1 MDIRLI
7 LGGKTLG
14 TPQNLRINKTE
25 KAARAVRHV
34 KTERGVAPWSK
45 EIFARVE
52 LVAKLTATKI
62 INTTPERLLEERK
75 LKYI

>member
-1 MDIRLI
+1 MLMDIHLI

-34 KTERGVAPWSK
+34 KTERGVAPWSND
-45 EIFARVE
+45 IFAKVE
-52 LVAKLTATKI
+52 LVAKLMATKI
-62 INTTPERLLEERK
+62 ISATPEKLVKERN
-75 LKYI
+75 L